1 MGDIGTP
8 SERDALAL
16 RTLPAMT
23 LSYPSNPLTAAP
35 PSLYPSLS
43 SAGRA
48 FARFAVKGNAII
60 TGGAGVLALASARA
74 LLEHGAHGIALLD
87 LESTLAKS
95 QVAIQLLRSD
105 FPTARIVDLP
115 CDVTSED
122 VHLVIGDA
130 ARALSTPDAHN
141 ESNPS
146 SEPLNPRIS
155 MLLCFAGIVGCVPSI
170 SMSSTQWRKI
180 MDVNLN
186 GAFLCAQSAAKYMMP
201 TPAQNYN
208 YSDTTT
214 LNPELQGGRIIFIAS
229 MSGHIVNYPQP
240 QAAYNT
246 SKAALLH
253 LKNSLAAEWA
263 QYGIRVNSISPGYM
277 DTVLNAGENLKAVRD
292 LWASRCPMGRM
303 GDVEE
308 MTGAVVMLCSER
320 AGGYIT
326 GADILVDG
334 GTTCF

>member
-1 MGDIGTP
+1 MGDIGTLP
-8 SERDALAL
+8 EREALAL

-35 PSLYPSLS
+35 PSLYPTLS
-43 SAGRA
+43 AADRA
-48 FARFAVKGNAII
+48 LARFAVKGNAII

-74 LLEHGAHGIALLD
+74 LLEHGARGVALLD
-87 LESTLAKS
+87 LETTLAKS
-95 QVAIQLLRSD
+95 QPAIQLLRSD
-105 FPTARIVDLP
+105 FPAARIVDLP
-115 CDVTSED
+115 CDVTSENVPLIIRDAVVALNTPQGD
-122 VHLVIGDA
+122 VD
-130 ARALSTPDAHN
+130 
-141 ESNPS
+141 PS
-146 SEPLNPRIS
+146 SSECANPRIS
-155 MLLCFAGIVGCVPSI
+155 MLLCFAGMVGCVPTI
-170 SMSSTQWRKI
+170 SMSSSQWRKI

-201 TPAQNYN
+201 PPDQNYN
-208 YSDTTT
+208 DGS
-214 LNPELQGGRIIFIAS
+214 LNPELPGGRIIFISS
-229 MSGHIVNYPQP
+229 MSGHIVNFPQP

-253 LKNSLAAEWA
+253 LKNSLATEWA

-277 DTVLNAGENLKAVRD
+277 DTVLNAGDNLKAVRD

-308 MTGAVVMLCSER
+308 LTGVVVLLCSER

-326 GADILVDG
+326 GADVLVDG